1 LQRHA
6 ALAAAVRRLKTV
18 PGVGAKTVVPLLVL
32 LYRWQVLTNG
42 QGSAKG
48 LTAYVGLDPQ
58 PYESG
63 TSVRKPA
70 TISRMGDRV
79 LRRKLYMGALGGIR
93 GQNPLRAFYQRLV
106 GRGKQKRVALVAAER
121 KLLVWA
127 WKVFQTQTDFDPAK
141 VGQLAAA

>member
-1 LQRHA
+1 M
-6 ALAAAVRRLKTV
+6 
-18 PGVGAKTVVPLLVL
+18 
-32 LYRWQVLTNG
+32 LTNG

-70 TISRMGDRV
+70 TISRMGDTT

-106 GRGKQKRVALVAAER
+106 GRGKKKRLALVAAAR

-127 WKVFQTQTDFDPAK
+127 WKVFQTETDFDPAK
-141 VGQLAAA
+141 LGHLVAA